1 MSKSK
6 KVTEREL
13 SHGELLAEN
22 TAILEHVDLVL
33 TIASSEIRS
42 GNNDKAGK
50 LVQLAQRA
58 TVKLARR

>member
-1 MSKSK
+1 MANFLPR
-6 KVTEREL
+6 TL
-13 SHGELLAEN
+13 PFL
-22 TAILEHVDLVL
+22 ILEHVDLVL